1 MNVYQITVGG
11 SIRYIRAA
19 SAAHARVRAWKV
31 WARPIHS
38 VSSIG
43 QYAPAI
49 GAAGYDSAAN
59 SAESHAV
66 TSRDLRTMQRG
77 GYRNSFYKL
86 SERKATDVRNR
97 AADMLRTLGL
107 A

>member
-1 MNVYQITVGG
+1 MNVYQVTVGG

-38 VSSIG
+38 ISSIG
-43 QYAPAI
+43 QYAPDI
-49 GAAGYDSAAN
+49 GRAGYDSACN
-59 SAESHAV
+59 SAESQAQS
-66 TSRDLRTMQRG
+66 SRDLRTMQRG

-86 SERKATDVRNR
+86 SERNATAIRNR